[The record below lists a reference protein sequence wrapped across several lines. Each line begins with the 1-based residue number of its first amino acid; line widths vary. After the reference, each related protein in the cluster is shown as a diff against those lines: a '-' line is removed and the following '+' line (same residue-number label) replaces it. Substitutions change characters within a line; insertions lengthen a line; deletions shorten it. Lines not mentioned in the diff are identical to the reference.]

1 MRHLAAVLAACSRVL
16 IAGILWIGVRLFHK
30 IEFHGLEHLPA
41 RGPVYFAMAH
51 KRDVDPM
58 IEVPTILARWSW
70 RAVTRDVLFAIRSDA
85 FAPRFLSRVVPE
97 PGWLS
102 RLLGLLSLG
111 GLLRFIGLRP
121 IENIHLRPIELWL
134 RNALQSEGD
143 RPAGEILSP
152 AFLQQW
158 AHSAGEQAQRLAA
171 APLSRLLSWHYR
183 TILRRLSGAEIF
195 QPEVYLR
202 VKNRVLEE
210 LRQQLTVLSAWLA
223 RGGSL
228 WGAPEGQLS
237 PDGRVGPITAAPH
250 RLLRGGP
257 PETRVVP
264 IAIMYDFM
272 TVRRRKRVFVSL
284 APSIERAPQLPQ
296 RELHEHIR
304 RAWLLSAHFTCTQ
317 LASGFLVQRIKEGRS
332 SFTLDELVVAIN
344 RQALQLKRAGRHVDR
359 RLLKARSVRRLAR
372 HYLKY
377 AAHRQLVRRTG
388 RRTWKATIGSLSIQ
402 VGRGEPGYRQ
412 APLAYAWNELQD
424 LLSVGLTSA
433 ASISAASTST
443 ARQRGQAS

>member
-30 IEFHGLEHLPA
+30 VEFHGLEHLPA

-58 IEVPTILARWSW
+58 IEVPTILARWNW

-85 FAPRFLSRVVPE
+85 FAPRFLSRIVPE
-97 PGWLS
+97 PAWFS

-111 GLLRFIGLRP
+111 RFLRFIGLRP

-143 RPAGEILSP
+143 RPAGEILNP

-158 AHSAGEQAQRLAA
+158 ARNTGEQEQRLAA

-183 TILRRLSGAEIF
+183 SLLRRLSGAEIF
-195 QPEVYLR
+195 QPEVYR
-202 VKNRVLEE
+202 GVKNQVLEE
-210 LRQQLTVLSAWLA
+210 LRQQLSTLAAWLA

-284 APSIERAPQLPQ
+284 APTIERAPQLPQ
-296 RELHEHIR
+296 RELYERLR

-317 LASGFLVQRIKEGRS
+317 LASGFLVQRSKEGRP
-332 SFTLDELVVAIN
+332 SFTLDELVAAIN

-372 HYLKY
+372 YYLKY
-377 AAHRQLVRRTG
+377 AARRRLVRRTG
-388 RRTWKATIGSLSIQ
+388 RRTWKATIGSLTIQ

-424 LLSVGLTSA
+424 LLSVGIAGSASVSASA
-433 ASISAASTST
+433 ASAAHPS
-443 ARQRGQAS
+443 GQAS